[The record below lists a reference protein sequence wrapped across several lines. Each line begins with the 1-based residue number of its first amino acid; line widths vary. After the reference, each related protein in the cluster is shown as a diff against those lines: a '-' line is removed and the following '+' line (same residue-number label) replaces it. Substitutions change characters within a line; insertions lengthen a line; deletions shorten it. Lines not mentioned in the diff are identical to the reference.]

1 MSDEDD
7 FPSWYP
13 AYVEIRKKALSS
25 KHICNVTYLKMI
37 KKYHKNRKFLEADF
51 GIEKYDH
58 WYYYYARSRNAIL
71 SCAKISNGN
80 LELTNDGSL
89 TDQEFLNYSYALTH
103 CTNLY
108 PILML
113 DFE

>member
-13 AYVEIRKKALSS
+13 AYVEIRKKAQPS
-25 KHICNVTYLKMI
+25 KNTFNVTYLKLM
-37 KKYHKNRKFLEADF
+37 KEYHKNRKFLEADF

-58 WYYYYARSRNAIL
+58 WYYYYARSCNALL

-80 LELTNDGSL
+80 LELTNNGSF
-89 TDQEFLNYSYALTH
+89 TEQEFLNYSYAVKH
-103 CTNLY
+103 RTNHY
-108 PILML
+108 PIVGR
-113 DFE
+113 F